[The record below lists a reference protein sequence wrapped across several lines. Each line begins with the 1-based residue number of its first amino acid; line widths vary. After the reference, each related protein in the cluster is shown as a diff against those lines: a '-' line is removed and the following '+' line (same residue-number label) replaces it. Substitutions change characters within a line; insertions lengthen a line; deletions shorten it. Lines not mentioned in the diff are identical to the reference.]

1 MEGIA
6 LRMAFYMHQ
15 AKSIRSMQ
23 SLLTEKDKE
32 TIRNESRFAFTWM
45 QPDLERISSEKQN
58 DE

>member
-1 MEGIA
+1 M
-6 LRMAFYMHQ
+6 RMAFYMHQ